1 MRPLL
6 SRERLSSF
14 ARGVGRRYGDV
25 TGAGNR
31 AYPIPAQNA
40 ASGGPESMGNVVLIL
55 RVMPK
60 SPDVD
65 LEDLKSRLRA
75 EVKGLQDIREEPI
88 GFGLKALKIAVVVS
102 DAGGE
107 SDAIE
112 AQIMAL
118 DGVERAE
125 IIELT
130 LT

>member
-1 MRPLL
+1 
-6 SRERLSSF
+6 
-14 ARGVGRRYGDV
+14 
-25 TGAGNR
+25 
-31 AYPIPAQNA
+31 
-40 ASGGPESMGNVVLIL
+40 MGNVVLIL
-55 RVMPK
+55 RIMPE

-65 LEDLKSRLRA
+65 LEDLKARLRA

-88 GFGLKALKIAVVVS
+88 GFGLKSLKIAVVVS

-107 SDAIE
+107 SDATE
-112 AQIMAL
+112 AKIMAL

>member
-1 MRPLL
+1 LRRSL
-6 SRERLSSF
+6 SKGRQSLA
-14 ARGVGRRYGDV
+14 ARNAGIRSGDV
-25 TGAGNR
+25 TGAGNK
-31 AYPIPAQNA
+31 ASPIYARDA
-40 ASGGPESMGNVVLIL
+40 VSGGPETMGNVALIL
-55 RVMPK
+55 RVMPE

-65 LEDLKSRLRA
+65 LEDLKTRLRA
-75 EVKGLQDIREEPI
+75 EIKGLQDIREEPI

-112 AQIMAL
+112 AEIMAL

-125 IIELT
+125 VIELT